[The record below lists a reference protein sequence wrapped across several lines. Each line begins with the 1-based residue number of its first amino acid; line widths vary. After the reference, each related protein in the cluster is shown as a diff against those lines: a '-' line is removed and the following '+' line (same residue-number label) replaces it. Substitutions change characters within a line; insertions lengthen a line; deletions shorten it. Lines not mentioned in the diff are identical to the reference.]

1 MKRLAGK
8 LFFARENSH
17 TFCDLS
23 SPFTVPAVVEYMLRP
38 RWFHS
43 IAHLPLDDAMRAWGV
58 PLIYQAYKKNW
69 TFDAP
74 EPLAA
79 RLAAPRLRPVPEGL
93 QLPGLY
99 LLMGELD
106 RFMNIVRRLA
116 SLVPTLTSATAAI
129 GLWMRLGIDD
139 REFTRKTLSAMR
151 NPPNELE
158 SARITLPMYWALL
171 AAAEGRV
178 QILDFLVAEL
188 EVDAHAMTAFLSHK
202 LPTTFFLKSLVEF
215 SAVTHV
221 MPTWYWLVD
230 HGYLYPAD
238 VCNLLS
244 EFVGE
249 AAEYETVRLL
259 FEAFDKAHFFADPAR
274 PYHFRWQLPSFLG
287 RWAKRGHVDMIHE
300 LARLG
305 VFHPVPA
312 LGMLTWDVP
321 GATMLP
327 VILSVIPLVP
337 GGADAVVTA
346 GLEYHWHSKGR
357 AIELAFAL
365 GSQTMTNLVVKHG
378 QRLDVLEA
386 ILGVRGIQSRV
397 DHMVL
402 LHYLL
407 EPYVKKDGL
416 QRIGLELANKPQI
429 KLLMRVLCDPGQLG
443 VSAWNAL
450 DALSVPQR
458 LQLFTVMAAL
468 LPRLTYHPQNEDL
481 APVAS
486 VGSSYSEWPTWQWM
500 LDQLLART
508 QFDPH
513 TDPTDH
519 DLVLPL
525 LHQFFLAAWDPLT
538 RGAAAG
544 FVRDEVTGSR
554 WDAYPTAAAA
564 AAAPVPIVGT
574 RSPLFFCDDLGT
586 MAPRLAVWAAARL
599 CVLALDATRT
609 AGMRLTAD
617 TPTWLWQA
625 RLDAITAASR
635 EQPLTG
641 KWAAIPLD
649 STWPEMVDAA
659 IAAGRTG
666 LAQLILQ
673 VVAEE
678 QRTMQVPL
686 LLTSETVAM

>member
-1 MKRLAGK
+1 M
-8 LFFARENSH
+8 H
-17 TFCDLS
+17 
-23 SPFTVPAVVEYMLRP
+23 AVVDYILQP
-38 RWFHS
+38 RRFRS
-43 IAHLPLDDAMRAWGV
+43 IAHLSLDDVVREWHV
-58 PLIYQAYKKNW
+58 LPVFRESTKTW
-69 TFDAP
+69 TFPAP
-74 EPLAA
+74 EPLTAC
-79 RLAAPRLRPVPEGL
+79 LAAPRLRPVPEGL
-93 QLPGLY
+93 QLPGQY

-106 RFMNIVRRLA
+106 LFMATTRRLA
-116 SLVPTLTSATAAI
+116 LLVPTLTSATAPIA
-129 GLWMRLGIDD
+129 LWLRLGIDD
-139 REFTRKTLSAMR
+139 RDAVRRGFSTMN
-151 NPPNELE
+151 NPSNVMEP
-158 SARITLPMYWALL
+158 ARMTLPTYWAVL
-171 AAAEGRV
+171 AAAEGRAS
-178 QILDFLVAEL
+178 ILDFLVAEL
-188 EVDAHAMTAFLSHK
+188 NVDAHALMAFLSRK
-202 LPTTFFLKSLVEF
+202 LLTSYFLKSLIQF
-215 SAVTHV
+215 SAATRV
-221 MPTWYWLVD
+221 MPTWHWLIA
-230 HGYLYPAD
+230 HGYHFSAGEFG
-238 VCNLLS
+238 LL
-244 EFVGE
+244 VIY
-249 AAEYETVRLL
+249 AQHATEYETVRSL
-259 FEAFDKAHFFADPAR
+259 FHAFDKPNILADPVPSKR
-274 PYHFRWQLPSFLG
+274 SNWRLMSFLEH
-287 RWAKRGHVDMIHE
+287 WARRGHVGLISE
-300 LARLG
+300 LAELG
-305 VFHPVPA
+305 A
-312 LGMLTWDVP
+312 LSPWLILQMLEWNVP
-321 GATMLP
+321 GATILP
-327 VILSVIPLVP
+327 VIMSIIPLVP
-337 GGADAVVTA
+337 GGMDAVISA
-346 GLEYHWHSKGR
+346 GLEPHKSNKDVV
-357 AIELAFAL
+357 IKLAFLL
-365 GSQTMTNLVVKHG
+365 GAQAMTNVVVQHG
-378 QRLDVLEA
+378 QRLDILEA
-386 ILGVRGIQSRV
+386 ILGVQGIQSRV
-397 DHMVL
+397 DHVVL

-407 EPYVKKDGL
+407 EPYVKDG
-416 QRIGLELANKPQI
+416 QRIGPELANESQI

-458 LQLFTVMAAL
+458 LQLFTVIAAVA
-468 LPRLTYHPQNEDL
+468 PRLTYVSESEDP

-486 VGSSYSEWPTWQWM
+486 VGSSYSEWPTWQWV

-525 LHQFFLAAWDPLT
+525 LHQFFLAAWDPPT

-574 RSPLFFCDDLGT
+574 RSPLVFRDDLGT

-686 LLTSETVAM
+686 LLTSEAVALK